1 MRFIYYEVLRL
12 ISCLKNCSER
22 RTTLRFQRR
31 NFVQPCCKKVHPII
45 TESSVANRGLVA
57 QAACLLLIYPVLEGL
72 LSNDLQAGSPHY
84 RG

>member
-1 MRFIYYEVLRL
+1 M
-12 ISCLKNCSER
+12 
-22 RTTLRFQRR
+22 
-31 NFVQPCCKKVHPII
+31 
-45 TESSVANRGLVA
+45 ESSVANRGLVA